1 MQVKVNGNK
10 MEVCEGVT
18 IDALLDLLA
27 VKRHGIAI
35 DLNREIVPKR
45 LLSTTILKDGDAVEI
60 VRMVGGG

>member
-1 MQVKVNGNK
+1 MHIRVNGEK
-10 MEVCEGVT
+10 REVREGMT

-27 VKRHGIAI
+27 IRRQGIAI

-45 LLSTTILKDGDAVEI
+45 LLGSTVLKEGDAVEI